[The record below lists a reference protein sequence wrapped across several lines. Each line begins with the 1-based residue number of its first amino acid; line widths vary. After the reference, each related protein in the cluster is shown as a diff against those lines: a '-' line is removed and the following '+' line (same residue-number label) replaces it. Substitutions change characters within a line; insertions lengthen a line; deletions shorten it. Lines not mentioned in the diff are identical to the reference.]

1 MRSYTNMESEVIIVS
16 QEHLDTAVRIKREL
30 QMASPSHRTNWNQHK
45 LMMEKEGFTDSE
57 ASESYRQ
64 MIKAYQIATGTIE
77 SKEKQ
82 ADLVAD
88 SKLNSIKEAVG
99 DLYYTKREVQME
111 SLKLGRLKR
120 EITLYGVIAEQV
132 HGALLTEINEIIPN
146 HAYQERLPIIDEG
159 RMVVLLSDW
168 HIGAT
173 VDNVMGN
180 TFNYEVAQKRIDKYL
195 SRVKKIAHDEGI
207 TEINVVCMGDM
218 TEHVSMRKVNQ
229 AHEAEFPL
237 AVQIVKAY
245 ELIRNFIVGLSE
257 DFNVTYRGIGGNH
270 DRMNGDKNDNI
281 DGDSTIFV
289 INFMVKE
296 FIEKANV
303 SRITYVEVDHINYS
317 TSFYVGKYNMKFVH
331 GDNEKGNKK
340 LASHADIDNTSYNV
354 LAMGHLHHHSVREVG
369 QNKYEIYVGSLMGA
383 NNYGVKGKFL
393 SNASQGIILVNSL
406 GEIEIKR
413 IDLQNA

>member
-1 MRSYTNMESEVIIVS
+1 MRSYTNMEGEVIAVS

-30 QMASPSHRTNWNQHK
+30 QMASPSHRTNWTQHK
-45 LMMEKEGFTDSE
+45 LMMEKEGFIDSE

-132 HGALLTEINEIIPN
+132 HEAMLTELNEIIPK
-146 HAYQERLPIIDEG
+146 HAYQERLPIVNEG
-159 RMVVLLSDW
+159 RMVVMLSDW

-180 TFNYEVAQKRIDKYL
+180 TFNYEVAQKRVDKYL
-195 SRVKKIAHDEGI
+195 SRVKKIALNEGI

-237 AVQIVKAY
+237 ALQIVKAY

-296 FIEKANV
+296 FIEKAKA

-317 TSFYVGKYNMKFVH
+317 TSFYVGEYNMKFVH

-369 QNKYEIYVGSLMGA
+369 QNKYEVYVGSLQGA

-393 SNASQGIILVNSL
+393 SNASQGIILINSF

>member
-1 MRSYTNMESEVIIVS
+1 MRSYTNMESEVITVS

-132 HGALLTEINEIIPN
+132 HGALVTEINEIIPN

-296 FIEKANV
+296 FIEKANA
-303 SRITYVEVDHINYS
+303 SRITYVEVDQINYS

-369 QNKYEIYVGSLMGA
+369 QNKYEVYVGSLMGA

-413 IDLQNA
+413 IDLQNV